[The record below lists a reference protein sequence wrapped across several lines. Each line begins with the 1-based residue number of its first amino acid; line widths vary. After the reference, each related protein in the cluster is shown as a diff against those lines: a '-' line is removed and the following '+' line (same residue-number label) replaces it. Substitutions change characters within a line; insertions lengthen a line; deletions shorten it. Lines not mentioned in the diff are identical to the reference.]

1 MKKFALLSAAA
12 IAVLALSACG
22 TTQKKDCCG
31 TCGGSCADKAKMGA
45 VSGEKT
51 ECGKTCTDK
60 AAMGTVSGEKKTCGG
75 DKAAM
80 GAVSGETKSCAKSCS
95 GK

>member
-22 TTQKKDCCG
+22 TTQQKDCCG

-45 VSGEKT
+45 VSGEKKD
-51 ECGKTCTDK
+51 CAKSC
-60 AAMGTVSGEKKTCGG
+60 S

-80 GAVSGETKSCAKSCS
+80 GAVSGETKSCAKSCG

>member
-31 TCGGSCADKAKMGA
+31 SCGGTCADKAKMGA
-45 VSGEKT
+45 VSGEKK
-51 ECGKTCTDK
+51 ECGKTC
-60 AAMGTVSGEKKTCGG
+60 SG